1 MRKFVFEI
9 PGLFPD
15 FVVCLIAVKTAG
27 PSSDMPGLR
36 RGLCACQSVA
46 KRGVGPLFAGP
57 SGPGHWSF

>member
-27 PSSDMPGLR
+27 PSSDMQD
-36 RGLCACQSVA
+36 CV
-46 KRGVGPLFAGP
+46 VGYVRVKVLP
-57 SGPGHWSF
+57 SEELAPY